1 MKLRC
6 AELKVYIK
14 GIKFSSLTLLKRR
27 EIFSRHQG
35 LCLYYKILYRLKES
49 NLCQVCNV
57 VLNLEKILGQVW
69 DEVLED

>member
-6 AELKVYIK
+6 AELKVCTK
-14 GIKFSSLTLLKRR
+14 GIKLSSLTLLKRR
-27 EIFSRHQG
+27 AIFSSHQG